1 MEKRIPL
8 YTKDTIYFVS
18 PDEILY
24 CKCNNTS
31 TTFYLQN
38 GTNIIIS
45 KGIKAVEQMLQGGHF
60 IRSHQSYLVNKKY
73 ISHIDKS
80 DNYTLVLEN
89 KHRLPTSSRRRKEI
103 LETLKIGI

>member
-18 PDEILY
+18 SDEILY

-38 GTNIIIS
+38 GANITIS
-45 KGIKAVEQMLQGGHF
+45 KGIKAVEQMLEGGHF
-60 IRSHQSYLVNKKY
+60 IRSHQSFLVNQKY

-89 KHRLPTSSRRRKEI
+89 DQKLPTSLRRRKKI
-103 LETLKIGI
+103 METLKIGI